1 MNNLENLSFC
11 KSVLYK
17 RNKDYGCDFLTSPRP
32 CHNIAFILEG
42 EGVIKTENTEI
53 NVKKGDILY
62 IPLNSTYLSSW
73 KAKPLCKYHSIHF
86 NFPLGKDPFYG
97 KKIQIQLLPNQNFE
111 ELYQLIET
119 ISQYQSSKDL
129 EHFNF
134 LSAFYSLCASLLP
147 SVKISK
153 NTIQKSNISPALD
166 YLEKNFNKPC
176 TVEQLAT
183 LCFLSPSRFFYLF
196 KKLMG
201 CSPITYKNKLAIQ
214 KSMQMLSLD
223 KNTNIEEI
231 AFQCGFPSSIYFRR
245 LFKKVTNKTP
255 SQYRKTFQIEKGQ
268 FL

>member
-1 MNNLENLSFC
+1 MNNLESLSFC
-11 KSVLYK
+11 SCVLYK
-17 RNKDYGCDFLTSPRP
+17 RDKDYNTDFSFSPRP
-32 CHNIAFILEG
+32 CHNIAFMLEG
-42 EGVIKTENTEI
+42 EGVIISQGMEI

-62 IPLNSTYLSSW
+62 IPLNSTYTSSW

-97 KKIQIQLLPNQNFE
+97 KKIPIQLLPNQNFE

-176 TVEQLAT
+176 SIEQLAN
-183 LCFLSPSRFFYLF
+183 LCFLSSSRFFYLF

-214 KSMQMLSLD
+214 KSMQILSLD